1 MGFELER
8 VLYATEDFLRRNL
21 RSRTAR
27 EAQKR
32 RFQRKLHEALRR
44 LRRSALLLAVMLT
57 ALVAFSLLVTP
68 IGFLTWLVAI
78 PTVLLL
84 ALLSLLWPSRRG
96 GPAPGAGLPA
106 ELPLDD
112 LAARAEE
119 GLLDRCQELPGRA
132 LPAADAIVA
141 RLHDLQPH
149 LGGLARQ
156 DAMLAGDARRLI
168 GEHLPKLVDS
178 YLALPPSRRGPA
190 SESTQRITESL
201 GIVADELG
209 NLLERCCRDREL
221 GFETQRRFIETR
233 YRDDGRLGGD

>member
-32 RFQRKLHEALRR
+32 RFQRKLREALRR
-44 LRRSALLLAVMLT
+44 LRRSALLLAIML
-57 ALVAFSLLVTP
+57 AGLVAFSLFVAP

-78 PTVLLL
+78 PTVFLL
-84 ALLSLLWPSRRG
+84 ALLSLAWPSRRAR
-96 GPAPGAGLPA
+96 PASGASAP
-106 ELPLDD
+106 ELPLDE

-119 GLLDRCQELPGRA
+119 GLLDRCDELPGRA

-141 RLHDLQPH
+141 RLHELQPH
-149 LGGLARQ
+149 LAGLAPQ

-178 YLALPPSRRGPA
+178 YLALPPGTREPGSESRRRF
-190 SESTQRITESL
+190 TDSL
-201 GIVADELG
+201 GIVADELD
-209 NLLERCCRDREL
+209 NLLETCCRDREL
-221 GFETQRRFIETR
+221 GFETQHRFIETR
-233 YRDDGRLGGD
+233 YRDDHRLRGD